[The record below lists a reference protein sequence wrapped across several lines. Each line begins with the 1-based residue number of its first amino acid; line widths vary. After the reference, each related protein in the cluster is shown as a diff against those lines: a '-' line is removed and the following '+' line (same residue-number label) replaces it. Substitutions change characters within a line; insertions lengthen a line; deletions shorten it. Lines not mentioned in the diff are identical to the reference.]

1 MQSVTPL
8 CVSVLNL
15 KQRPLVIRLMGVVSI
30 YSSPSSKSLTYSDIK
45 RNLVNIWL
53 TQLIFCF
60 FWFQK
65 LYSQY
70 QRYCSK
76 GSRDAALASGFA
88 ECPGGDFQKSES
100 GTTFHCLPICI
111 STYRFGPSWSKV
123 TPQLPDKLSE
133 SKIAANSSGI
143 KITCSQVGHKFKK
156 RESRF

>member
-1 MQSVTPL
+1 MYVNCQGALAIEIWPGIFIL
-8 CVSVLNL
+8 KNL
-15 KQRPLVIRLMGVVSI
+15 KVHQNQKNGAKQPNGYILSAYVQRVPGMLPLQAFL
-30 YSSPSSKSLTYSDIK
+30 
-45 RNLVNIWL
+45 RNAPE
-53 TQLIFCF
+53 
-60 FWFQK
+60 
-65 LYSQY
+65 
-70 QRYCSK
+70 R
-76 GSRDAALASGFA
+76 
-88 ECPGGDFQKSES
+88 DFQKSES